1 MKLEKFKIKNFRGY
15 REEVCIDFNDITVL
29 IGKNDIGKS
38 TILEALDI
46 FFNDNKGV
54 VKIDKSD
61 LNTNAKEAGDDD
73 IVLTACFSNLP
84 EKVIIDATVET
95 SLAEEYMLNE
105 DKQLE
110 VVKHY
115 KEGGSAR
122 VYIRALSPS
131 SKECKDL
138 IIRKNSELQRIL
150 KSNAIEC
157 ENRTINHIMRNA
169 IWRYYGNTLDM
180 KEQEIDISKEDA
192 KKIWE
197 KLSQYMPIYS
207 LFQSDRKNSDSDDEV
222 QDPLR
227 EAVKQIISD
236 KEIQK
241 QLCSIAETVKDKLYT
256 VANATLDKLTEMDE
270 SVAASLTPIIPAP
283 DKLKWADVFK
293 SVSITGD
300 NSIPINKRGSGV
312 RRLILLNFFRAQ
324 AEQNAR
330 ESAST
335 NIIYAIEEPETSQH
349 NNNQRILAHSFTK
362 LANRGDAQIL
372 LTSHSPILVKE
383 LDYNDLRIIDRI
395 DNKKIVKKVDKA
407 LLPDSSLNEA
417 NYLAYDEASVDYHNE
432 LYGYMTQIAEED
444 NESLSPDKRA
454 DLLAA
459 LGKKY
464 NKDLPLKYH
473 QGYIGYKTYYRTK
486 RNGEVGFELILTTI
500 YIRHQIHHP
509 ENTYNPHYTADEL
522 RESIKAM
529 RAYLE
534 DRKINRQES

>member
-169 IWRYYGNTLDM
+169 I
-180 KEQEIDISKEDA
+180 
-192 KKIWE
+192 
-197 KLSQYMPIYS
+197 
-207 LFQSDRKNSDSDDEV
+207 
-222 QDPLR
+222 
-227 EAVKQIISD
+227 
-236 KEIQK
+236 
-241 QLCSIAETVKDKLYT
+241 
-256 VANATLDKLTEMDE
+256 
-270 SVAASLTPIIPAP
+270 
-283 DKLKWADVFK
+283 
-293 SVSITGD
+293 
-300 NSIPINKRGSGV
+300 
-312 RRLILLNFFRAQ
+312 
-324 AEQNAR
+324 
-330 ESAST
+330 
-335 NIIYAIEEPETSQH
+335 
-349 NNNQRILAHSFTK
+349 
-362 LANRGDAQIL
+362 
-372 LTSHSPILVKE
+372 
-383 LDYNDLRIIDRI
+383 
-395 DNKKIVKKVDKA
+395 
-407 LLPDSSLNEA
+407 
-417 NYLAYDEASVDYHNE
+417 
-432 LYGYMTQIAEED
+432 
-444 NESLSPDKRA
+444 
-454 DLLAA
+454 
-459 LGKKY
+459 
-464 NKDLPLKYH
+464 
-473 QGYIGYKTYYRTK
+473 
-486 RNGEVGFELILTTI
+486 
-500 YIRHQIHHP
+500 
-509 ENTYNPHYTADEL
+509 
-522 RESIKAM
+522 
-529 RAYLE
+529 
-534 DRKINRQES
+534 